1 MNTADFLRRIWPA
14 TGLYVVARL
23 TNKGFRHTVA
33 ETIEAAAALISTY
46 DASGV
51 PTYHACAAYRER
63 EVATTRPN
71 GETWHQVRTH
81 SNVRALRAF
90 WMDLDVEAGN
100 EKKFASQEE
109 ALNAL
114 VDFCN
119 TTSLPIPMI
128 VSSGGGIHVYWTL
141 VSDILPETWK
151 QTAAGLK
158 ALAHAYKFKSDGA
171 CTGDL
176 SRVLRPVGTTN
187 RKLPATPRAVELVA
201 DAPNIEYADFA
212 ARVTRATQR
221 AGAKVVDVVRK
232 VAGATEDINAAFA
245 VAKDFPPCSALKVA
259 DRCAQLARMR
269 DTRGQVAEPH
279 WYAAIQLMCHATE
292 GDVLIHQW
300 SNGHAGYSEAE
311 TNKKIIQIRSQRL
324 GPTLCTTFADRNPG
338 GCDGC
343 PFLGKI
349 SSPAQLGTFVQ
360 SAPTPVVQTEVAGK
374 MVEVVLPS
382 VPAPF
387 TRGEKGGIYIEEE
400 GITHKIYEY
409 DCFPTELAYDEQ
421 LGYETMRVR
430 HWLPMEGWRECVL
443 RSSLLA
449 SPKDFET
456 ALRDHHIQP
465 LIRNKM
471 AMYHDSYIRT
481 IREQTKMRKL
491 FKAQGWKTGDT
502 EFVLGDRLYRKGE
515 VLQAGFS
522 HGAKGFLEHIRA
534 EGALTTWR
542 DLTCIFDTPG
552 LEAHAFMLL
561 TAFAAPLL
569 KLDARQGFTV
579 AALGDTGVGKSTM
592 GKFLASV
599 YGHPDQTWIKRNDT
613 ALARLQ
619 RIGAY
624 YSLPVYMD
632 EVTTITPKELRD
644 LVYTVSTGKGR
655 DSMRQDYTLREGVE
669 WATILVTSTND
680 SLQSKLQLEK
690 QNAEA
695 ESMRLFEFRFPRV
708 KEFTAVAPIVHT
720 TLADNYGVA
729 GPLYIQHLVNNRDTI
744 KAELGAAVARA
755 ERVFGMDPKERFWS
769 QAVAF
774 TLYAG
779 QLARDAGLIDFDANR
794 IRPWLLHETQRMRGN
809 LSEAMVGCV
818 AILADYLNEHIGER
832 LVVSQVNATM
842 GAVNQRP
849 NRELSSRYERDTH
862 TLWVSRKHI
871 KTYLDTNHFDYGR
884 VRDELIGRGI
894 LISADSKK
902 VLGAG
907 TDQTGGQTPCWK
919 IRTNHPELLGVVN

>member
-1 MNTADFLRRIWPA
+1 MNTIEFLRRIWPA

-23 TNKGFRHTVA
+23 LSKGFRHTTCTSI
-33 ETIEAAAALISTY
+33 EEAAGYIANY

-63 EVATTRPN
+63 EIVTKRPN
-71 GETWHQVRTH
+71 GEEWHQVRTH
-81 SNVRALRAF
+81 SNARALKCF
-90 WMDLDVEAGN
+90 FLDLDVEAGN
-100 EKKFASQEE
+100 EKKFSTQEE

-119 TTSLPIPMI
+119 ATSLPIPMI

-141 VSDILPETWK
+141 THEILPETWK
-151 QTAAGLK
+151 QTAQGLK
-158 ALAHAYKFKSDGA
+158 ALCVAHKFKADGA

-176 SRVLRPVGTTN
+176 ARVLRPVGTAN
-187 RKLPATPRAVELVA
+187 RKQAAPRAVELVA
-201 DAPNIEYADFA
+201 DAPDVDFA
-212 ARVTRATQR
+212 GFAASVALATGR
-221 AGAKVVDVVRK
+221 AGAKVVDAVRK
-232 VAGATEDINAAFA
+232 PTAATEEINAAFA
-245 VAKDFPPCSALKVA
+245 VQKDFPPCSGLKVA

-269 DTRGQVAEPH
+269 DTRGNIPEPH
-279 WYAAIQLMCHATE
+279 WYAGIQLLCHATE

-300 SNGHAGYSEAE
+300 SNGYAKYSEEE
-311 TNKKIIQIRSQRL
+311 TNRKIIQIRSQGL

-360 SAPTPVVQTEVAGK
+360 PAATPIVQTEVAGK
-374 MVEVVLPS
+374 LIEVTLPP
-382 VPAPF
+382 VPPPY
-387 TRGEKGGIYIEEE
+387 TRGEKGGIYVELE

-409 DCFPTELAYDEQ
+409 DCYPTELAYDEQ
-421 LGYETMRVR
+421 LGYETMRMR

-443 RSSLLA
+443 RSALLA

-456 ALRDHHIQP
+456 SLRDNHIQP
-465 LIRNKM
+465 LVRNQM
-471 AMYHDSYIRT
+471 AMYADSYIRK

-491 FKAQGWKTGDT
+491 FKAQGWKNEDT

-515 VLQAGFS
+515 IVQAGFS
-522 HGAKGFLEHIRA
+522 HGAKGFLEHIRSA
-534 EGALTTWR
+534 GSIEQWR
-542 DLTCIFDTPG
+542 ALTCIFDTPG

-579 AALGDTGVGKSTM
+579 SALGDTGVGKSTM

-690 QNAEA
+690 ANAEA

-708 KEFTAVAPIVHT
+708 AAFTDVAAIVHT
-720 TLADNYGVA
+720 ALADNYGVA
-729 GPLYIQHLVNNRDTI
+729 GPLYIQHLVNNRDRI
-744 KAELGAAVARA
+744 KSELGTAMTRA
-755 ERVFGMDPKERFWS
+755 EKFFGMDPKERFWS

-779 QLARDAGLIDFDANR
+779 QLARDAGLIDFDSER
-794 IRPWLLHETQRMRGN
+794 LRPWLLQETQRMRGVVA
-809 LSEAMVGCV
+809 ETVVGCV
-818 AILADYLNEHIGER
+818 AVLADYLNEHIGER
-832 LVVSQVNATM
+832 LVITKINAGM
-842 GAVNQRP
+842 GATGQRP
-849 NRELSSRYERDTH
+849 NRELSSRYEKDVNM
-862 TLWVSRKHI
+862 LYVSRKHI
-871 KTYLDTNHFDYGR
+871 KQYLDEHHFDYTR
-884 VRDELIGRGI
+884 TRDDLIARGI

-919 IRTNHPELLGVVN
+919 IRTNHADLIDVVN